1 MLSAP
6 PVNSDLFV
14 SDDPESVISAFNSNI
29 ASDRRKQLGQCFTGK
44 LTSRLLTALAI
55 EKGIRKI
62 LDPMA
67 GYGDLL
73 DACAE
78 RLSKSNIVPQLYG
91 IEIDQELA
99 RIGRWRINRARKKPL
114 PKDTVYLTT
123 NAFSP
128 EIWQGLSLSM
138 PFDLARVSYL

>member
-1 MLSAP
+1 MSGATP
-6 PVNSDLFV
+6 INSDLFA
-14 SDDPESVISAFNSNI
+14 SNDPESVISAFNSTI
-29 ASDRRKQLGQCFTGK
+29 APDRRKQLGQCFTGK

-55 EKGIRKI
+55 ETEHRKI

-78 RLSKSNIVPQLYG
+78 RLSRSNILPQLYG

-99 RIGRWRINRARKKPL
+99 RIGRWRINRWQHKFN
-114 PKDTVYLTT
+114 PKDF
-123 NAFSP
+123 A
-128 EIWQGLSLSM
+128 
-138 PFDLARVSYL
+138 